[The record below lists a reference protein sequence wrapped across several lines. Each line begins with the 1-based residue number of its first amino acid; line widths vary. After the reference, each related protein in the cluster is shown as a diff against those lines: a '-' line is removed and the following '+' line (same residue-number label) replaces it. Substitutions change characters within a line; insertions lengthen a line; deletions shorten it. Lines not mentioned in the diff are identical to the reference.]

1 MRYYQTMILVLALL
15 FLSACGYD
23 CRENDEKTENT
34 NVVNTTSI
42 PMVVGK
48 SYILKEGDVIV
59 RDVENTTLLLETD
72 MMTGETVATLQE
84 GSAKITSTP

>member
-15 FLSACGYD
+15 FLSACGGGG
-23 CRENDEKTENT
+23 EDEKNESTNT
-34 NVVNTTSI
+34 VVNSTSI